1 MNFHLQLISFSLGSE
16 SAAFISSGRA
26 FFKGMNQKSM
36 FYFLDVV
43 VDVLEVVLAT
53 DVC

>member
-1 MNFHLQLISFSLGSE
+1 M
-16 SAAFISSGRA
+16 SSGHA
-26 FFKGMNQKSM
+26 FFKEMNQKSM